1 MIRVITIEREYGT
14 GGAEIASALAHMLG
28 WKLIDQ
34 CLIDEVAQ
42 LAKVNPKMA
51 ERCDERLDPWYHRL
65 GKAFWHGSVD
75 RITTLRDSDLFD
87 SERMFELASQ
97 VIEHAA
103 GQGQCVI
110 VGRGAA
116 CLLSKRSDAFHV
128 FLYGSAKYKLR
139 HFKERHPERTDITEE
154 ELESH
159 DRRRAAYMRT
169 FFKQDWDA
177 RKMYHMMLNAC
188 TGEHAIIDSILLATH
203 LQRVPEIA

>member
-1 MIRVITIEREYGT
+1 MIRVITMEREYGT
-14 GGAEIASALAHMLG
+14 GGADIAAKIAKTLG

-87 SERMFELASQ
+87 SERMFQLAGQ

-103 GQGQCVI
+103 EQGQCVI

-116 CLLSKRSDAFHV
+116 CLL
-128 FLYGSAKYKLR
+128 
-139 HFKERHPERTDITEE
+139 
-154 ELESH
+154 
-159 DRRRAAYMRT
+159 
-169 FFKQDWDA
+169 
-177 RKMYHMMLNAC
+177 
-188 TGEHAIIDSILLATH
+188 
-203 LQRVPEIA
+203 